1 MKLPEHEKQALEALY
16 LHYAV
21 ATDQLRRNPAVL
33 GRITAA
39 FNRVTGHDFDAG
51 TLLRYMINR
60 RKNKDWPT
68 LGDRARRF
76 EPVTDQLTDTQ
87 LEILRDIY
95 VTMDIPSDEFL
106 FRPDLIR
113 AIEQQFATRAGV
125 VIQGFILVA
134 AIMAKRKRGLWVC
147 IREGVAREAAF
158 SDLNAVAKRHA
169 AN

>member
-1 MKLPEHEKQALEALY
+1 
-16 LHYAV
+16 
-21 ATDQLRRNPAVL
+21 
-33 GRITAA
+33 
-39 FNRVTGHDFDAG
+39 TGHDFDAG

-87 LEILRDIY
+87 LEVLRDIY
-95 VTMDIPSDEFL
+95 VNLDIPSDEFL

-113 AIEQQFATRAGV
+113 TIERQFASRAGV

-147 IREGVAREAAF
+147 IREGVARDAAF
-158 SDLNAVAKRHA
+158 SDINEVAKRNA
-169 AN
+169 AG